1 MIQQRR
7 TALKDLQ
14 KLDGRIQEA
23 SEGIRAFDPLFE
35 EIEKPALIL
44 ESELGTVRKRL
55 KEMQLEEARL
65 ELSLDERKERLKR
78 LDERVLS
85 VRNLREEA
93 AVSAELEMVK
103 RALQNDEQEAFTL
116 LDLMRKGEEKLAEL
130 ETTSAEAS
138 AEVEPKMKALLDAR
152 DAKKK
157 ELASLQ
163 KEREGFTAS
172 MDPGELR
179 IYDAIRGR
187 GGRAAVSELTEDGAC
202 GNCFGMVPPQVQNE
216 ILNGDA
222 LIRCE
227 ACGVVLAAPEPVEE
241 VPEAAPEAEGVDAEE
256 GAASEKSEE
265 ADEAGSGEGEVKE

>member
-1 MIQQRR
+1 MTQQRR

-14 KLDGRIQEA
+14 KLDGRIQEE

-138 AEVEPKMKALLDAR
+138 AEVEPRMQALLDAR
-152 DAKKK
+152 DANKK

-163 KEREGFTAS
+163 KERESFTTM

-179 IYDAIRGR
+179 VYDAIRGR

-241 VPEAAPEAEGVDAEE
+241 VTEAEGVDAEA
-256 GAASEKSEE
+256 GTSSDKAEE
-265 ADEAGSGEGEVKE
+265 ADKAGSDEGEVEE